1 MKKTSLFAAVRETHG
16 RVERS
21 TLSKLAAFFGGS
33 DDDDDDDLPGP
44 NATVPTCL
52 PFGLGTGNFA

>member
-1 MKKTSLFAAVRETHG
+1 MKKTSLFAAVQETHA

-44 NATVPTCL
+44 NATVPTRL
-52 PFGLGTGNFA
+52 PFGLVTGSFA